1 MLIFLPNSISVYGNS
16 VNPRIPDIRAAEGL
30 RGYQVRIQNFWL
42 DNLQAPDDF
51 DMLRKYT

>member
-1 MLIFLPNSISVYGNS
+1 MLIFLPNSVSVYGNS